1 VSAVTEDDTDFLR
14 LLTRM
19 GIALGTVLNIVEHH
33 PFDDSYVV
41 KIAPNATEILITSK
55 VAHNL
60 LLKKASR

>member
-1 VSAVTEDDTDFLR
+1 
-14 LLTRM
+14 M

-41 KIAPNATEILITSK
+41 KMAPNATEILITSK

-60 LLKKASR
+60 LLKKANR